1 MARDCRSGQILRQ
14 TVEIFRIMRH
24 VGFYWTRPVFW
35 AGFRQLDPSPE
46 IAAGQSRTIRYQR
59 ALVRQ
64 WAGRVGAEIVEE
76 VVAMEI
82 APDRA
87 SPALLGDL
95 ERALGI
101 AAQKAARLVLVD
113 FADAHGWRRHGPLW
127 DRLAREDHAL
137 ISPEPLDLE
146 GAVFDPVEHFRSWRR
161 TCDAHIATRPEH
173 RALILAALQDLETLA
188 LPAQA
193 EALNRAGFRTFTGRT
208 WTADNLRKFV
218 RITG

>member
-1 MARDCRSGQILRQ
+1 
-14 TVEIFRIMRH
+14 MRH

-127 DRLAREDHAL
+127 DRMAHEDHAL

-146 GAVFDPVEHFRSWRR
+146 
-161 TCDAHIATRPEH
+161 
-173 RALILAALQDLETLA
+173 TLA
-188 LPAQA
+188 GPAQA
-193 EALNRAGFRTFTGRT
+193 EALNRARRADVMPALRPERLLDRNGRPEELPIPLAAT
-208 WTADNLRKFV
+208 CASSRAPSRRDPYPRRSNDPLQ
-218 RITG
+218 